1 MTRFEPQISG
11 AGGDRS
17 TTESQTL
24 PADSNLQPF
33 GSPNVL
39 NVTISVTRILIKFAN
54 SIKIT
59 KVGQKI

>member
-1 MTRFEPQISG
+1 MTRFEPRISG

-39 NVTISVTRILIKFAN
+39 KGTDCHQCDQNTN
-54 SIKIT
+54 KIC
-59 KVGQKI
+59 Q